1 MLYMH
6 MLGKLEMFIRFPAAF
21 LGFTKSLLLM
31 NASDC
36 LPDLLP
42 TYASAESKNT
52 WLDRKEREG
61 GRLLAVWIKRG

>member
-6 MLGKLEMFIRFPAAF
+6 ILGKLEMFIRFPAAF

-42 TYASAESKNT
+42 AYASDQNQKILGLIEKKAKGVDS
-52 WLDRKEREG
+52 
-61 GRLLAVWIKRG
+61 